1 MPYITP
7 ERRQALAG
15 QTAAGESVRT
25 ETAGELNYALTNLC
39 VNHIMEQG
47 LSYAAI
53 NEVVGALECAKLELY
68 RRMAVPY
75 ENAKLSEN
83 GDVYP

>member
-15 QTAAGESVRT
+15 QQADGDQLRT
-25 ETAGELNYALTNLC
+25 ETPGELNYALTNLC
-39 VNHIMEQG
+39 IQHIMEQG
-47 LSYAAI
+47 LSYTAI
-53 NEVVGALECAKLELY
+53 NEAIGALECAKLELY

-75 ENAKLSEN
+75 ENAKMSEN